1 MVTQPKVILTKCVD
15 YYKQLSDMETSID
28 DNVTCAR
35 EVFLRG
41 VLNHVPQDK
50 VNILDV
56 DILEDKVKFVISH
69 LANDK
74 SPGWD
79 RLTNDF
85 FKKYVLQLKGILV
98 FV

>member
-1 MVTQPKVILTKCVD
+1 ME
-15 YYKQLSDMETSID
+15 YYKQSLVVETNLD

-41 VLNHVPQDK
+41 VLNHVPQEMA
-50 VNILDV
+50 NILDAN
-56 DILEDKVKFVISH
+56 ILEDEVEFVISH